1 MALLIINEVFLQK
14 KKQEKEKRKRPW
26 CREWLKEKDLFS
38 NVKLVKTL
46 QNTEPCDFKN
56 YLRMDDN
63 TFENLLAMVAPLIK
77 RENTIMRKAITV
89 KQRLIITLRYLA
101 TGNSFADLQYSS
113 AVSRQFVGEIVIE
126 TCLAIIEVLK
136 DLIKVGVK
144 KKQIKKNN

>member
-1 MALLIINEVFLQK
+1 
-14 KKQEKEKRKRPW
+14 
-26 CREWLKEKDLFS
+26 
-38 NVKLVKTL
+38 
-46 QNTEPCDFKN
+46 
-56 YLRMDDN
+56 MDDK
-63 TFENLLAMVAPLIK
+63 TFENLLAMVATLIK

-113 AVSRQFVGEIVIE
+113 AVSRQCIVIE